1 MFSEEYTLRTIVM
14 EACHKAGFVPKIEF
28 EGEETDTIRGLVA
41 AGMGV
46 SLLPAMA
53 LLESGQMQPVKIRVT
68 DPQVT
73 RTVGLICRKDV
84 KLPLVAEVFR
94 RFLYEYFK

>member
-1 MFSEEYTLRTIVM
+1 M
-14 EACHKAGFVPKIEF
+14 EACHKAGFEPKIEF

-53 LLESGQMQPVKIRVT
+53 L
-68 DPQVT
+68 
-73 RTVGLICRKDV
+73 
-84 KLPLVAEVFR
+84 
-94 RFLYEYFK
+94 